1 MREFDRRTLLRYSGM
16 AAASLMLRGEGFG
29 LGQDA
34 SVTATTNAGRVR
46 GWVENGIPVFR
57 GIPYGEDTKKTRF
70 KAPLPVTAWSG
81 VKECVEWSTRAPQMV
96 GERTTAAGET
106 VRTGFHLPPD
116 KGEQSEDCLHV
127 NVWTPGLRDGK
138 KRPVLFYI
146 HGGAYNNG
154 TVNCDLY
161 DGNRL
166 CHRGDVVVVT
176 VNHRLNAF
184 GYMYLGELGG
194 KEYADSGNAGMLDII
209 LALKWVQENIAEFGG
224 DASRV
229 LIFGQSGGGAKCA
242 TLMAMPSAKGLFH
255 RVLTMSGQQVTAKPT
270 VIATEVAKD
279 VLDRLGVKY
288 GGLDALKALPMELK
302 ALPMEKIQEAA
313 RVSTAWLPV
322 IDGGVLPRD
331 PFDPGAPEI
340 SAGVPMILANT
351 HDETVTSAAGKTGG
365 LTWEQAPEAL
375 KASVGQYL
383 GAYSPEQILRR
394 YREIYP
400 DRDAAHVVVAA
411 AVAFRAWPGQVI
423 EADRRA
429 ADAKSQAHTW
439 VYRMDWKVP
448 FAGGGGQNW
457 ALHTIDLPFVFDN
470 VALAPGMCGASAEEQ
485 AAAQPLATRMSEM
498 LIAFAR
504 TGNPNC
510 KEVPHWP
517 SYDLKERNTMIFDS
531 KTSDSKTGDSK
542 TGDTGTGDA
551 GTRVEKDPRGA
562 ERVFAAGA
570 HYRQPGT

>member
-16 AAASLMLRGEGFG
+16 AAASLMLHGEGFG
-29 LGQDA
+29 LGLEA
-34 SVTATTNAGRVR
+34 PIATTNAGKVSGR
-46 GWVENGIPVFR
+46 VENGIHVFR
-57 GIPYGEDTKKTRF
+57 GIPYGEDTRKTRF
-70 KAPLPVTAWSG
+70 KAPVSVAAWSG
-81 VKECVEWSTRAPQMV
+81 VKECLEWSTRAPQMM
-96 GERTTAAGET
+96 GERTAGAGET

-242 TLMAMPSAKGLFH
+242 TLMAMPAAKGLFH
-255 RVLTMSGQQVTAKPT
+255 RVLTMSGQQVTVKPT
-270 VIATEVAKD
+270 VIATEVARD
-279 VLDRLGVKY
+279 VLDKLGLKY
-288 GGLDALKALPMELK
+288 RRLDALK

-322 IDGGVLPRD
+322 MDGGVLPRD

-351 HDETVTSAAGKTGG
+351 HDETVTAAAGKAGG
-365 LTWEQAPEAL
+365 LTWEQAPDAL

-383 GAYSPEQILRR
+383 GAYSPEQIIRR

-400 DRDAAHVVVAA
+400 ERDAAHVVVAA

-429 ADAKSQAHTW
+429 ADARSQAHTW

-470 VALAPGMCGASAEEQ
+470 VVLASGMCGASAEEQ

-510 KEVPHWP
+510 TEVPHWP

-531 KTSDSKTGDSK
+531 ETGDSK
-542 TGDTGTGDA
+542 TGDT

>member
-1 MREFDRRTLLRYSGM
+1 MREFDRRTLLRYSGI
-16 AAASLMLRGEGFG
+16 AAASMVLREGFA

-34 SVTATTNAGRVR
+34 PVTATTNAGKVS
-46 GWVENGIPVFR
+46 GQVENGIHVFR
-57 GIPYGEDTKKTRF
+57 GIPYGEDTRKTRF
-70 KAPLPVTAWSG
+70 KAPLPVAAWNG

-96 GERTTAAGET
+96 GERTGRGAAATGEPE
-106 VRTGFHLPPD
+106 RTGFHLPPD
-116 KGEQSEDCLHV
+116 KGPQSEDCLHV

-184 GYMYLGELGG
+184 GYMYLGDLGG

-209 LALKWVQENIAEFGG
+209 LALKWVQQNIAEFGG

-242 TLMAMPSAKGLFH
+242 TLMAMPAAKGLFH

-270 VIATEVAKD
+270 VIATEVTKD
-279 VLDRLGVKY
+279 VLDKLGVKY
-288 GGLDALKALPMELK
+288 DQLDALKT
-302 ALPMEKIQEAA
+302 LPMEKIQEAA

-322 IDGGVLPRD
+322 RDGGALPRD
-331 PFDPGAPEI
+331 PFDPDAPEI

-351 HDETVTSAAGKTGG
+351 HDETVTSAAGPTGV
-365 LTWEQAPEAL
+365 LTWEQAPQAL
-375 KASVGQYL
+375 KTSVGQYL
-383 GAYSPEQILRR
+383 GAYTPEEIIRR

-400 DRDAAHVVVAA
+400 EKDAAHVVVAA

-429 ADAKSQAHTW
+429 ADARSQAHTW

-448 FAGGGGQNW
+448 FPGHW
-457 ALHTIDLPFVFDN
+457 AIHTIDLPFVFDN
-470 VALAPGMCGASAEEQ
+470 VALAPGMCGATAEDQ

-510 KEVPHWP
+510 KKVPHWP
-517 SYDLKERNTMIFDS
+517 SYDLKERNTMIFDNE
-531 KTSDSKTGDSK
+531 
-542 TGDTGTGDA
+542 
-551 GTRVEKDPRGA
+551 TRAEKDPRGA
-562 ERVFAAGA
+562 ERAFAAGA

>member
-1 MREFDRRTLLRYSGM
+1 MRELGRRTVLRYSGI
-16 AAASLMLRGEGFG
+16 AAVGLMLGGERFVF
-29 LGQDA
+29 GQDA
-34 SVTATTNAGRVR
+34 PVATTTAGKISGRV
-46 GWVENGIPVFR
+46 EDGINVFR

-70 KAPLPVTAWSG
+70 KAPLPVAAWSG
-81 VKECVEWSTRAPQMV
+81 VKQCVEWSTRAPQLM
-96 GERTTAAGET
+96 GERAGRAPVVSGEPD
-106 VRTGFHLPPD
+106 RMGFHLPPD

-127 NVWTPGLRDGK
+127 NVWTPGLHDGK
-138 KRPVLFYI
+138 KRPVIFYI

-184 GYMYLGELGG
+184 GYMYLGDLGG
-194 KEYADSGNAGMLDII
+194 KEYADSGNAGMLDIV
-209 LALKWVQENIAEFGG
+209 LALKWVRENIAEFGG

-242 TLMAMPSAKGLFH
+242 TLMAMPGAKGLFH

-270 VIATEVAKD
+270 VVANQVTKD

-288 GGLDALKALPMELK
+288 DQLDALKT
-302 ALPMEKIQEAA
+302 LPMEKIQEAA
-313 RVSTAWLPV
+313 RVSSAWLPV
-322 IDGGVLPRD
+322 TDGGTLPRD
-331 PFDPGAPEI
+331 PFDPDAPGI

-351 HDETVTSAAGKTGG
+351 HDETVTAAAGRTGL

-375 KASVGQYL
+375 KSSVGQYL
-383 GAYSPEQILRR
+383 GSYTPEQIIRR

-400 DRDAAHVVVAA
+400 ARDAAHVVVAA

-429 ADAKSQAHTW
+429 ADARSQAHTW
-439 VYRMDWKVP
+439 VYRIDWKVP
-448 FAGGGGQNW
+448 FPGNW

-470 VALAPGMCGASAEEQ
+470 VALAPGMCGASSEEQ
-485 AAAQPLATRMSEM
+485 TAAQPLATRMSEM
-498 LIAFAR
+498 LIAFAK
-504 TGNPNC
+504 TGDPNC
-510 KEVPHWP
+510 KAIPRWP
-517 SYDLKERNTMIFDS
+517 SYGLKERQTMIFDNE
-531 KTSDSKTGDSK
+531 
-542 TGDTGTGDA
+542 
-551 GTRVEKDPRGA
+551 TRVEKDPRGA

>member
-1 MREFDRRTLLRYSGM
+1 MREFDRRTLLRYSGV
-16 AAASLMLRGEGFG
+16 AAASLMLRAERFAYGE
-29 LGQDA
+29 D
-34 SVTATTNAGRVR
+34 VPMATTAAGKVSGR
-46 GWVENGIPVFR
+46 VENGINIFR
-57 GIPYGEDTKKTRF
+57 GIPYGEDTRKTRF
-70 KAPLPVTAWSG
+70 KAPLPVAAWSD
-81 VKECVEWSTRAPQMV
+81 VKECVEWSTRAPQLT
-96 GERTTAAGET
+96 GERAGRGAAANAEPE
-106 VRTGFHLPPD
+106 RTGFHLPLD
-116 KGEQSEDCLHV
+116 KGVQSEDCLHV

-176 VNHRLNAF
+176 ANHRLNAF
-184 GYMYLGELGG
+184 GYLYLGGVGGDLGG
-194 KEYADSGNAGMLDII
+194 KEYADSGNAGMLDIV

-242 TLMAMPSAKGLFH
+242 TLMAMPAAKGLFH

-270 VIATEVAKD
+270 VIANEVTKD
-279 VLDRLGVKY
+279 VLDKLGVKY
-288 GGLDALKALPMELK
+288 DQLDALQT
-302 ALPMEKIQEAA
+302 LPMEKIQEAA
-313 RVSTAWLPV
+313 RVSSAWLPV
-322 IDGGVLPRD
+322 MDGGSLPRD
-331 PFDPGAPEI
+331 PFDPDAPGI

-351 HDETVTSAAGKTGG
+351 HDETVTSVAGRTGE

-375 KASVGQYL
+375 KNSVGQYL
-383 GAYSPEQILRR
+383 GSYSPEQIIRR

-400 DRDAAHVVVAA
+400 ERDAAHVVLAA
-411 AVAFRAWPGQVI
+411 AVAFRAWPGQLI

-429 ADAKSQAHTW
+429 ADPRSQAHTW
-439 VYRMDWKVP
+439 VYRIDWKVP
-448 FAGGGGQNW
+448 FPGHW
-457 ALHTIDLPFVFDN
+457 SPHTIDLPFVFDN
-470 VALAPGMCGASAEEQ
+470 VALAPGMCGESAEEQ
-485 AAAQPLATRMSEM
+485 AAAQPLATRTSEM

-504 TGNPNC
+504 TGDPNC
-510 KEVPHWP
+510 KAIPRWP
-517 SYDLKERNTMIFDS
+517 SYGLKDRDTMIFDNE
-531 KTSDSKTGDSK
+531 
-542 TGDTGTGDA
+542 
-551 GTRVEKDPRGA
+551 TRVEKDPRGE

>member
-1 MREFDRRTLLRYSGM
+1 VREFDRRTLLRYSGM
-16 AAASLMLRGEGFG
+16 AAASLMLHGERFGFGEG
-29 LGQDA
+29 A
-34 SVTATTNAGRVR
+34 PVATTTGGRVSGR
-46 GWVENGIPVFR
+46 VENGINVFR
-57 GIPYGEDTKKTRF
+57 GIPYGEDTRKTRF
-70 KAPLPVTAWSG
+70 KAPLPVVPWSG
-81 VKECVEWSTRAPQMV
+81 VKECVEWPMRAPQMTAEPGV
-96 GERTTAAGET
+96 TGEPERM
-106 VRTGFHLPPD
+106 GFHLPPD
-116 KGEQSEDCLHV
+116 KGPQSEDCLHV

-184 GYMYLGELGG
+184 GYMYLAELGG

-242 TLMAMPSAKGLFH
+242 TLMAMPAAKGLFH

-270 VIATEVAKD
+270 VIATEVTKD
-279 VLDRLGVKY
+279 VLDKLGVKY
-288 GGLDALKALPMELK
+288 GQLDALKTLS
-302 ALPMEKIQEAA
+302 MEKIQEAA

-322 IDGGVLPRD
+322 MDGGALPRD
-331 PFDPGAPEI
+331 PFDPDAPGI

-351 HDETVTSAAGKTGG
+351 HDETVTSAAGPTGV
-365 LTWEQAPEAL
+365 LTWEQAPAAL
-375 KASVGQYL
+375 KNSVGQFL
-383 GAYSPEQILRR
+383 GSYTPEEIIRR

-400 DRDAAHVVVAA
+400 ERDAAHVVVAA

-429 ADAKSQAHTW
+429 ADARSQAHTW

-448 FAGGGGQNW
+448 FPGHW
-457 ALHTIDLPFVFDN
+457 SLHTIDLPFVFDN
-470 VALAPGMCGASAEEQ
+470 VALAPGMCGPSAEEQ

-531 KTSDSKTGDSK
+531 KTGDSE
-542 TGDTGTGDA
+542 
-551 GTRVEKDPRGA
+551 TRVEKDPRGA